1 MVRTIQASRE
11 IKQDFWEMN
20 KRGSKQ
26 AQSKLHAETFLCSC
40 CLQQWRVLRGD
51 VALARLQLSRAPQL
65 ETELHNPPSVGSSP
79 HTATQQAW
87 SPLSPE
93 DVLVQLFLWTSFRNQ
108 WSCLQFWMQ
117 LDSWM
122 GTLPMVLALSDSWLT
137 NRVIWE
143 VALNQVMLL
152 LYQYSP
158 IMQTKWKRENN
169 DYQIDTNHALCT
181 LPAQS
186 VWQSLIKSGHQQ
198 STPPP

>member
-26 AQSKLHAETFLCSC
+26 AQSKLHSETFLCSC

-87 SPLSPE
+87 SPLRPE
-93 DVLVQLFLWTSFRNQ
+93 DVFVQLFCGPLFETNGVACNFECNWTLGWERCPWCWPSVIHDWLIESFER
-108 WSCLQFWMQ
+108 W
-117 LDSWM
+117 
-122 GTLPMVLALSDSWLT
+122 
-137 NRVIWE
+137 
-143 VALNQVMLL
+143 
-152 LYQYSP
+152 
-158 IMQTKWKRENN
+158 
-169 DYQIDTNHALCT
+169 H
-181 LPAQS
+181 
-186 VWQSLIKSGHQQ
+186 
-198 STPPP
+198 